1 MNNGQWMINCSDDDF
16 WEGAAR
22 FNTKEEAIDFGIEML
37 RKYNS
42 NPDDAKNRKILT
54 DDMGAYPVPLSPI
67 SNEPIY
73 IFSVGLVEQVKFPNR
88 TDDLLERIAEDVYD
102 EVGDYAEDYLDD
114 VTKEHQ
120 NELQD
125 LIRDWAE
132 RHDYLPNYF
141 TISRT
146 EAIDIRDFE
155 EVWEEA

>member
-1 MNNGQWMINCSDDDF
+1 MKQGQWMLNGSDDDF

-37 RKYNS
+37 RKYNI
-42 NPDDAKNRKILT
+42 NPDDAKNRKILN
-54 DDMGAYPVPLSPI
+54 DDMGAYPVPLSPY

-73 IFSVGLVEQVKFPNR
+73 IFNVGLVEQVKFPNR
-88 TDDLLERIAEDVYD
+88 TDELLERIAEDVYD
-102 EVGDYAEDYLDD
+102 EIGDYAEDYLDD
-114 VTKEHQ
+114 VDEKHQ
-120 NELQD
+120 TELQE

-146 EAIDIRDFE
+146 EAIDIRGFE
-155 EVWEEA
+155 EV

>member
-1 MNNGQWMINCSDDDF
+1 MINCSDDDF

-37 RKYNS
+37 RKYNI
-42 NPDDAKNRKILT
+42 NPDDAKNRKILN
-54 DDMGAYPVPLSPI
+54 DDMGAYPVPLSPY

-73 IFSVGLVEQVKFPNR
+73 IFNVGLVEQVKFPNR
-88 TDDLLERIAEDVYD
+88 TDELLERIAEDVYD
-102 EVGDYAEDYLDD
+102 EIGDYAEDYLDD
-114 VTKEHQ
+114 VDEKHQ
-120 NELQD
+120 TELQE

-146 EAIDIRDFE
+146 EAIDIRGFE
-155 EVWEEA
+155 EV